1 MSETMVIE
9 IGRNALILMM
19 YLSGPM
25 LLVALVLGLMV
36 SLFQTMTHINEMTM
50 TFIPKM
56 IGVSLV
62 LLFFLPTMV
71 QLFRDFFINL
81 MSVIPNIMP

>member
-9 IGRNALILMM
+9 IGRNALVLMM

-25 LLVALVLGLMV
+25 LLVALVLGLLV

-71 QLFRDFFINL
+71 QLFRDFFVNL
-81 MSVIPNIMP
+81 MGVIPNIMP